1 MHNKHAEML
10 PEMVNRAL
18 DFIEKNAVLSAVAIC
33 KGPGSYTGL
42 RIGTSMAKGICYA
55 KQVPLMSVN
64 GFLGMALQGFEK
76 YADAEFAIAMLDARR
91 DDVYLQVFNREGNA
105 VSEMAAVTLV
115 EDTLPDYASKKVVIC
130 GNSNTKWQQLV
141 GGFNQ
146 IEFSDSEPHAAFCA
160 KEAVAKFHNSQ
171 FEDSAYFQPFYL
183 KDFIPGISKKFAL

>member
-1 MHNKHAEML
+1 ML

-55 KQVPLMSVN
+55 RQVPLISVN
-64 GFLGMALQGFEK
+64 GFLGMALHGLEM
-76 YADAEFAIAMLDARR
+76 YTDAEIAITMLDARR
-91 DDVYLQVFNREGNA
+91 DDVYLQIFNREGIA
-105 VSEMAAVTLV
+105 ISEMAAVTL
-115 EDTLPDYASKKVVIC
+115 EAPTLHEYANKKVVIC
-130 GNSNTKWQQLV
+130 GNSNAKWQQLV

-146 IEFSDSEPHAAFCA
+146 IDFSHSEPHASFCVN
-160 KEAVAKFHNSQ
+160 EAVAKFHKLQ
-171 FEDSAYFQPFYL
+171 FEDTAYFQPFYL